1 MVFWGWS
8 GMGICVAGVAYLN
21 GDAGVAI
28 AGLVVAAGAGIAAI
42 RVRGQKATARSWT
55 RIVDGTSAEVLP
67 EFVRVLED
75 MGCAI
80 RGTNAEDG
88 VVRFT
93 TKPSLI
99 AWLGQDLQ
107 AKIEQEDA
115 GQVSVIL
122 GGVSADQRWGRG
134 QGGDLGTSERF
145 ARRMFE
151 RLRHGDSKEQR
162 PS

>member
-1 MVFWGWS
+1 PYAS
-8 GMGICVAGVAYLN
+8 AARRRPPEAG
-21 GDAGVAI
+21 
-28 AGLVVAAGAGIAAI
+28 
-42 RVRGQKATARSWT
+42 RGSWT
-55 RIVDGTSAEVLP
+55 GHLP
-67 EFVRVLED
+67 SSSPRLVRVLED
-75 MGCAI
+75 MGCTI
-80 RGTNAEDG
+80 RGTNPEDG

-93 TKPSLI
+93 TRPSLI

-122 GGVSADQRWGRG
+122 GGAPSDQRWGHG
-134 QGGDLGTSERF
+134 QHGDLGTSERF

-162 PS
+162 AS